1 MMTLASGMAHELAT
15 PLGVIVGR
23 AEQLLARAGS
33 DERSAKSL
41 QAVLEQTQRI
51 DQVIRG
57 FLDLARGGAPA
68 LQDAAPSELVDS
80 AQALVEHRFAKAGVR
95 LVADVPASLPTLRCD

>member
-33 DERSAKSL
+33 DERSTKSL
-41 QAVLEQTQRI
+41 QSVLEQTQRI
-51 DQVIRG
+51 DEVIRG

-68 LQDAAPSELVDS
+68 LQDVAPAELVES
-80 AQALVEHRFAKAGVR
+80 ARALVEHRFAKASVR
-95 LVADVPASLPTLRCD
+95 LVAEVPSPLPTLRC